1 MLQKGTNLM
10 TMLCE
15 QIVLCTFLCDK
26 TQKRITQL
34 KTLHAF

>member
-1 MLQKGTNLM
+1 MLQKGTNLI

-15 QIVLCTFLCDK
+15 QIVLCTFLYDK